1 MDFSSKWNYRVDGM
15 SEEKIP
21 KSKRKSQI
29 RAVTKYVKANYD
41 RVVLN
46 LHKGTKDRWIAE
58 AKEHGFVENGVPNL
72 SAFIRHCVESFIASD
87 SGIDGSE

>member
-46 LHKGTKDRWIAE
+46 RHKGIKDTWQAE
-58 AKEHGFVENGVPNL
+58 SESRGFDSL
-72 SAFIRHCVESFIASD
+72 SAFIRYCVEKEI
-87 SGIDGSE
+87 GIDDSE